1 MSQKVSIVLVNYNGK
16 VYLKDLL
23 KSIAV
28 QDYQVVDIILVDN
41 DSTDGS
47 IEWLKTNYP
56 EVCLIESKRNEGF
69 GEGCNI
75 GIDYAI
81 AHGAEYVLLMNTDTI
96 PEKNLVSELVKYAD
110 SETVTTAKIYC
121 GEKGDEKLWYSGGE
135 INWITAKTNQLLYGA
150 EDRKPT
156 YPVEFISGCC
166 MLLHKNIFEKVGKFD
181 KDFYLYYE
189 DTDFC
194 VRMKKTHIKMLY
206 VTTTSLW
213 HKVGGSSVGGNE
225 MSCSTQ
231 YYVTRNRLLFAEKH
245 ADLFKEGNLSVLRE
259 ILRERAFFAGINNE
273 KYELYVKAA
282 IADFL
287 KQDFGRGNYGK
298 ILLEERFYV
307 LNGFY
312 EREVGDSM
320 FWYCAGDI
328 SASIMIVN
336 PQKCNIIYN
345 ISFDVAK
352 DDETDSYLQVEVEG
366 QELRS
371 CHFPEHVEFMFF
383 VEAEQKVKMNLFLQG
398 KNISKSVRSDG
409 NASYYQLLN
418 LKVTEQKTNFY
429 YGKSFLPKESNEEN
443 EWYWSTEQTGDIY
456 LVNNE
461 EVLQVNEVRFS
472 VVPYDKN
479 GVGKIT
485 ILQDRIKVAEIE
497 PEKEVNYYFPVQPKS
512 VSRLTI
518 CTDMPVQKGERKLC
532 FNVHDLKV
540 ERIKESFYFGN
551 SFYPKESD
559 GVSDWYWSA
568 EQTGDIYLVNNGKAL
583 QVNEVR
589 FSVVPYDRN
598 EAGKIAILQD
608 GTKVAEIEP
617 EKEVNYCFPV
627 QPKSV
632 SRLTICTDM
641 PVQKEERNLCF
652 NVNNLRMERIK
663 ENFYFGNSFY
673 PKESDGNAEW
683 CWTKEQ
689 TGDIFIVNR
698 DDKIQ
703 VNWVRFGITPFENPE
718 DATIEILQDGKRNIQ
733 ATAMENIEFL
743 VEVPPNSLTRL
754 TIHGNL
760 PVCEVDGR
768 SLCFNVNN
776 FRIISVQEY
785 VCFEKSFY
793 AEERNEEDV
802 WYWAYEQEAE
812 ISFVFGTAGEAKLS
826 FSIGSAS
833 EFTEETIEL
842 ALDDRT
848 LGKFSY
854 NREICVPVKGDETF
868 AIHRLKFK
876 AAHTPF
882 HVEGDSRK
890 FVFQV
895 LNFCILDS
903 D

>member
-23 KSIAV
+23 KGIAE
-28 QDYQVVDIILVDN
+28 QDYQGVDVILVDN

-47 IEWLKTNYP
+47 IEWLKANYP
-56 EVCLIESKRNEGF
+56 EVYLIESKRNEGF

-110 SETVTTAKIYC
+110 SETVTTAKTYC
-121 GEKGDEKLWYSGGE
+121 GEKGDEELWYSGGE
-135 INWITAKTNQLLYGA
+135 INWITAKTNQLLYGV

-166 MLLHKNIFEKVGKFD
+166 MLLHKKIFEKVGKFD

-194 VRMKKTHIKMLY
+194 VRMKKAHIKMLY

-287 KQDFGRGNYGK
+287 KQDFGRGNYGRT
-298 ILLEERFYV
+298 LLEERFYV

-336 PQKCNIIYN
+336 PQKSNIIYN

-352 DDETDSYLQVEVEG
+352 DDETDSCLQVEIEG
-366 QELRS
+366 QELCS
-371 CHFPEHVEFMFF
+371 CRFPGHVEFMFF

-409 NASYYQLLN
+409 NSSYYQLLN

-443 EWYWSTEQTGDIY
+443 VWYWSTEQTGDIY

-461 EVLQVNEVRFS
+461 EALQVNEVRFS

-485 ILQDRIKVAEIE
+485 ILQDGTKVAEIE

-518 CTDMPVQKGERKLC
+518 CTDMPVQKGERNLC
-532 FNVHDLKV
+532 FNVNNLRVERIKENFYFGNNFYPKESDGVSDWYWSTEQTGDIYLVNNEEALQVNEVRFSVVPYDKNGVGKITILQDGTKVAEIEPEKEVNYYFPVQPKSVSRLTICTDMPVQKGERNLCFNVNNLRV

-559 GVSDWYWSA
+559 GN
-568 EQTGDIYLVNNGKAL
+568 T
-583 QVNEVR
+583 
-589 FSVVPYDRN
+589 
-598 EAGKIAILQD
+598 
-608 GTKVAEIEP
+608 
-617 EKEVNYCFPV
+617 
-627 QPKSV
+627 
-632 SRLTICTDM
+632 
-641 PVQKEERNLCF
+641 
-652 NVNNLRMERIK
+652 
-663 ENFYFGNSFY
+663 
-673 PKESDGNAEW
+673 EW

-703 VNWVRFGITPFENPE
+703 VNWVRFSITPVENPE

-733 ATAMENIEFL
+733 VTAMENIEFL

-768 SLCFNVNN
+768 TLCFNVNN
-776 FRIISVQEY
+776 FKIMSVQEY

-793 AEERNEEDV
+793 PAERNEEDV

-812 ISFVFGTAGEAKLS
+812 ISFAFGAAEEAKLS

-833 EFTEETIEL
+833 EFTGETIEL
-842 ALDDRT
+842 ALDGRT

-854 NREICVPVKGDETF
+854 NREICVPVKRDETF

-882 HVEGDSRK
+882 QVEGDSRK